1 MSRCRTQD
9 TCSSI
14 VLLPKFFTLQLR
26 YAVFPRSAVTFFD
39 ADRSKYG
46 PVRVASVVSTL
57 LARLLLLPL
66 LLLLLP
72 LLLLILLLLLPGRFT
87 WLAVSFVVVC
97 CCCCCWGCCLEA
109 SRCEPFTVSLMSR
122 KTAIHSMQIMYVLVI
137 VILNVL
143 IPSRC
148 CSAGTANFRNV
159 SFSSAARRARIT
171 PLASLNLFF
180 RVCFLSELFTRV
192 VQATVIASGFP

>member
-26 YAVFPRSAVTFFD
+26 YAVFPSSAVTFLD

-46 PVRVASVVSTL
+46 PVRVASVASTWL
-57 LARLLLLPL
+57 FRLLL

-72 LLLLILLLLLPGRFT
+72 PGRFT

-122 KTAIHSMQIMYVLVI
+122 KTAIHSMQSMYVLVI

-143 IPSRC
+143 ILC
-148 CSAGTANFRNV
+148 FVG
-159 SFSSAARRARIT
+159 SSAERLWHRKV
-171 PLASLNLFF
+171 PQ
-180 RVCFLSELFTRV
+180 CV
-192 VQATVIASGFP
+192 VSGSSGFSLIPTLLPHTPSSPTCFVELYFFECAFFHNSSQK

>member
-26 YAVFPRSAVTFFD
+26 YAVFPSSAVTFLD

-46 PVRVASVVSTL
+46 PVRVASVASTWL
-57 LARLLLLPL
+57 FRLLLLLLLLPPL
-66 LLLLLP
+66 LLLLLLP
-72 LLLLILLLLLPGRFT
+72 PGRFT
-87 WLAVSFVVVC
+87 WLAASFVVVC

-109 SRCEPFTVSLMSR
+109 SRCEPLTVSLMSR
-122 KTAIHSMQIMYVLVI
+122 KTAIHSMQSMYVLVI

-143 IPSRC
+143 ILCVSLALQQ
-148 CSAGTANFRNV
+148 SGSGTAASFRNV
-159 SFSSAARRARIT
+159 SFQVL
-171 PLASLNLFF
+171 PASH
-180 RVCFLSELFTRV
+180 
-192 VQATVIASGFP
+192 